1 MISQAG
7 TVATVDSA
15 EFEPVK
21 GKQTVSKEDKAT
33 LRALLVTW
41 REERHFR
48 MGNSPYIPAECV
60 LPPKQLEKL
69 VAAASTFL
77 KHSLVEAKH
86 IKKAIAWELASATDI
101 AEVCQVISGWRLT
114 LEISRTP
121 QSARRQRKQPRITP
135 AIPLTPQP
143 IFTPMPPRSARPP
156 LAAPASSSGSRVQPV
171 YPRTTSTRQ
180 TPSNRQNPPPS
191 FPIYSPAATNA
202 FPHTP
207 QTPTVQF
214 RSNRQGVTYDDFFAS
229 IHSSA
234 SRYSTPGA
242 GSSRNTS

>member
-21 GKQTVSKEDKAT
+21 GKQTVSKEDKAA

-121 QSARRQRKQPRITP
+121 QSARRQRKQPRTTP

-156 LAAPASSSGSRVQPV
+156 LAAPASSGSRVQPGL
-171 YPRTTSTRQ
+171 PRTTSTRQ
-180 TPSNRQNPPPS
+180 TPSNRQNSPPS

-207 QTPTVQF
+207 QTPT
-214 RSNRQGVTYDDFFAS
+214 YDDFFAS
-229 IHSSA
+229 LHSSA

>member
-15 EFEPVK
+15 KFEPVK
-21 GKQTVSKEDKAT
+21 GKQTVSKEDKAA

-48 MGNSPYIPAECV
+48 KGNSPYIPAECV

-77 KHSLVEAKH
+77 KHSLLEAKH
-86 IKKAIAWELASATDI
+86 VKKAIAWELASATDI

-121 QSARRQRKQPRITP
+121 QSARRQRKQPRTTP
-135 AIPLTPQP
+135 AVPLTPQP
-143 IFTPMPPRSARPP
+143 IFTPMPPRSTRPP
-156 LAAPASSSGSRVQPV
+156 LAAPAASGSRAHPGLRRATSTQQ
-171 YPRTTSTRQ
+171 TASTRQ
-180 TPSNRQNPPPS
+180 NLPPPA
-191 FPIYSPAATNA
+191 FPLYSPAATSA
-202 FPHTP
+202 FPRTP
-207 QTPTVQF
+207 QTP
-214 RSNRQGVTYDDFFAS
+214 TYDDFFAS
-229 IHSSA
+229 LHSSA

-242 GSSRNTS
+242 GSSRSAL

>member
-21 GKQTVSKEDKAT
+21 GKQT
-33 LRALLVTW
+33 
-41 REERHFR
+41 RHSGWETARIF
-48 MGNSPYIPAECV
+48 
-60 LPPKQLEKL
+60 LPSQR
-69 VAAASTFL
+69 ASTFL

-156 LAAPASSSGSRVQPV
+156 LAAPASPPDLGCNP
-171 YPRTTSTRQ
+171 

-207 QTPTVQF
+207 QTPT
-214 RSNRQGVTYDDFFAS
+214 YDDFFAS